1 MRVRN
6 DEQFIKIVESLIDP
20 AEVSTIYFFN
30 TFKKFLPKKM
40 FKKLLIKTSKQS
52 PYMGFVIEPYSLFLF
67 YKLKDIEKAKSILP
81 ARYELT
87 KARIFTDDEP
97 GYYFGMGIFNTRATT
112 FWGTRLES
120 YLIARDRETG
130 LLSWIFIDILSDTI
144 IALPK
149 EGIVDPNTKKSVYT
163 TSSKGDIY
171 LDFQEN
177 KTNRQIQVNGNL
189 KKGKMRKLDQELWV
203 AGNTS
208 IAHSKDL
215 MDQDDEPF
223 AVIFDP
229 AEVEEAMELPLE
241 DFSLLS
247 HTMLPD
253 FAEAE
258 ICQIACFPFTQ
269 HYIADSP
276 GCRTYIK
283 TTEDMIKKY
292 NEIAEMKKI
301 DSFSTK
307 SIKRQFSFGI
317 ASSFMVSIILFI
329 LLMLNI

>member
-1 MRVRN
+1 MKIKD
-6 DEQFIKIVESLIDP
+6 DEKFIKIVEGLIDP

-30 TFKKFLPKKM
+30 TFKKLLPKKM

-67 YKLKDIEKAKSILP
+67 YKIKDIEKARSILP
-81 ARYELT
+81 DRYELT
-87 KARIFTDDEP
+87 KAKVFNDDEP
-97 GYYFGMGIFNTRATT
+97 GYYYGMGIFNTRATT

-149 EGIVDPNTKKSVYT
+149 EGIVDPNTSKAVYT

-171 LDFQEN
+171 LDFQEA
-177 KTNRQIQVNGNL
+177 KTNRQLKVNGNL
-189 KKGKMRKLDQELWV
+189 KKGIMRNLDQELWV
-203 AGNTS
+203 TGNTS
-208 IAHSKDL
+208 IAHSKAL

-229 AEVEEAMELPLE
+229 AEVKEAMDLPLE

-247 HTMLPD
+247 HSILPD
-253 FAEAE
+253 FAEPKL
-258 ICQIACFPFTQ
+258 CQVACFPFTQ

-283 TTEDMIKKY
+283 NTDDMIEKY
-292 NEIAEMKKI
+292 NEIAELKKI
-301 DSFSTK
+301 DAFSTK
-307 SIKRQFSFGI
+307 SIKRQFLLGI
-317 ASSFMVSIILFI
+317 ISSFMVSIILFV